1 MTQEK
6 IGVPPELTALKAQL
20 AEHRLA
26 QYIRLNGGVP
36 IPMAGVVYWLTLAYV
51 GTRTGLE
58 GWVGLALPLSGA
70 IFPLALL
77 FAALMK
83 NKFMSDKSAVGDVL
97 LPTFIG
103 MLLFWPMLIVAIKSA
118 SPELV
123 VPILAIGMS
132 IHWPMIGWSYNRTP
146 LFAAHSIL
154 RSALTLYVWF
164 IARDNMLVLIPLVVA
179 VTYIL
184 TIIAIYLDVARLK
197 SKSLNTLS
205 GAPS

>member
-1 MTQEK
+1 MKKEK
-6 IGVPPELTALKAQL
+6 IGVPPELTELKARL

-36 IPMAGVVYWLTLAYV
+36 IPMAGAIYWLALAYV

-58 GWVGLALPLSGA
+58 GWAGLALPLSGA

-77 FAALMK
+77 LAALMK

-103 MLLFWPMLIVAIKSA
+103 MLLFWPMLVMAIKSA

-132 IHWPMIGWSYNRTP
+132 IHWPVIGWSYNRTA
-146 LFAAHSIL
+146 LFSAHSIL
-154 RSALTLYVWF
+154 RAGLTLLVWF
-164 IARDNMLVLIPLVVA
+164 TAREQILILIPLAVA
-179 VTYIL
+179 ATYIL
-184 TIIAIYLDVARLK
+184 TIAAIYFDVARLK
-197 SKSLNTLS
+197 SKSLTPLS
-205 GAPS
+205 GALS